1 MNKVTLIGRT
11 TKDIE
16 LRYTKSNKAVAS
28 FILAVDRRSKDDGA
42 DFISCVVW
50 GNTAEAMNNY
60 VHKGNKVAI
69 FGHIATRSYDKDGQK
84 VYITEVVAD
93 EVEFLEK
100 REQKQSNGFVELD
113 DDEGDLPF

>member
-1 MNKVTLIGRT
+1 MNKVVLIGRT

-16 LRYTKSNKAVAS
+16 LRYTKSNKAVAT
-28 FILAVDRRSKDDGA
+28 FTLAVDRRSKDDGA

-50 GNTAEAMNNY
+50 GNTAEAMHNY
-60 VHKGNKVAI
+60 VKKGHKVGI
-69 FGHIATRSYDKDGQK
+69 SGHIATRSYDRDGQK
-84 VYITEVVAD
+84 VYVTEVVAD

-113 DDEGDLPF
+113 DEEDLPF